1 MIDKLKDNII
11 GLVIATT
18 VAIMIIL
25 LGFTKDNIIEAYIVP
40 IAVDKLKEKGYINDN
55 KDKPELIKNK
65 IDAISGKIS
74 KISKTQ
80 QQTEEKI
87 TPYEIRIFNLEKGYK
102 VLQEERALDK
112 VKINEL
118 VQIIDAKSQNQLEVK
133 LFVSEKSIDSGF
145 LILNLNNNAIKHLI
159 KNGQDYEVCSID
171 GECIELESRV
181 EPAVDLKSDSHSEA
195 IGRVYFDDY
204 HKIFNGSRSGSRK
217 AVVKLKNEQ

>member
-1 MIDKLKDNII
+1 MIDKLKENII
-11 GLVIATT
+11 GVILATT
-18 VAIMIIL
+18 ITIMIIL

-40 IAVDKLKEKGYINDN
+40 IAIDKLKEKDYIHD
-55 KDKPELIKNK
+55 KKYKPELIKNK
-65 IDAISGKIS
+65 IDNISEKIS
-74 KISKTQ
+74 EISKAQ
-80 QQTEEKI
+80 QQTKEKI
-87 TPYEIRIFNLEKGYK
+87 TPYEIRILNLEKGYK

-118 VQIIDAKSQNQLEVK
+118 IQIIDAKSQNQLEVK
-133 LFVSEKSIDSGF
+133 LFMSEKSIDSGF

-159 KNGQDYEVCSID
+159 KNGQDYEVCSLN

-195 IGRVYFDDY
+195 IGRVYFNEY

-217 AVVKLKNEQ
+217 AIVKLKSE